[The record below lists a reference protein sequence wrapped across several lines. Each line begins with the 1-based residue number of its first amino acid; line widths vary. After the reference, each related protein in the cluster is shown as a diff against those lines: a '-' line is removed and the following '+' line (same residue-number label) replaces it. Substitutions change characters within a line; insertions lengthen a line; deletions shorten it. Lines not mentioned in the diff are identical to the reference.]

1 MLAYKQLTK
10 QVLRNRIFLVL
21 LLLLTVLT
29 STSFFFVRFSIDGNI
44 NRVAEIVASGGD
56 EARYRVALESN
67 IALANAFLIATVV
80 LTAFVFLI
88 FFYRFFRSGRKQIG
102 CLKALGFK
110 DRQLRRFF
118 VAGTAGISFLG
129 CLVGLGLSYPL
140 ADVLLQANI
149 DAYGVSG
156 LAKAISLSSVLL
168 CALVPMGVFSL
179 VAFFSYNSIKDKE
192 PGELLGAGPDKAVY
206 NTSLKVANALANKI
220 PVKNKTSARIVLR
233 KPVTIVLLLVAVL
246 SFNACIIIAYS
257 LNFSS
262 AIVFAA
268 QTEGHNYEYL
278 TRYEDYTAGQEKP
291 ENALALLRVPADLQ
305 HKQAQFAHDVTG
317 LYHVNELYELQDKK
331 GVLLNVPEKG
341 TAIIG
346 EDLQEIYRVRVGD
359 TLTVIVGE
367 KNVSVEV
374 AAVAANAQA
383 GTMYMNGEEL
393 SNLLALPENSYNVL
407 LSQTLPQ
414 GESGTSVSAQQR
426 IDLLER
432 DAVSNKT
439 SGVINQVIGAVVG
452 CILVFLALFISFQD
466 NTRDMLILH
475 LMGYQPKAI
484 RKMFV
489 DLYRPIVWILF
500 VLTILPGIWIA
511 QAIQKNLSIT
521 TGDYMPF
528 YTSGAILLLAFAL
541 LTVIY
546 FLVQG
551 IFSKA
556 LKRVI
561 KKEDISTYTNV
572 E

>member
-110 DRQLRRFF
+110 DRQLRMFF

-206 NTSLKVANALANKI
+206 NTSLKV
-220 PVKNKTSARIVLR
+220 R
-233 KPVTIVLLLVAVL
+233 K
-246 SFNACIIIAYS
+246 
-257 LNFSS
+257 
-262 AIVFAA
+262 
-268 QTEGHNYEYL
+268 
-278 TRYEDYTAGQEKP
+278 
-291 ENALALLRVPADLQ
+291 
-305 HKQAQFAHDVTG
+305 
-317 LYHVNELYELQDKK
+317 
-331 GVLLNVPEKG
+331 
-341 TAIIG
+341 
-346 EDLQEIYRVRVGD
+346 LQEQVGH
-359 TLTVIVGE
+359 
-367 KNVSVEV
+367 
-374 AAVAANAQA
+374 
-383 GTMYMNGEEL
+383 
-393 SNLLALPENSYNVL
+393 P
-407 LSQTLPQ
+407 
-414 GESGTSVSAQQR
+414 R
-426 IDLLER
+426 
-432 DAVSNKT
+432 
-439 SGVINQVIGAVVG
+439 
-452 CILVFLALFISFQD
+452 
-466 NTRDMLILH
+466 
-475 LMGYQPKAI
+475 
-484 RKMFV
+484 
-489 DLYRPIVWILF
+489 
-500 VLTILPGIWIA
+500 
-511 QAIQKNLSIT
+511 
-521 TGDYMPF
+521 
-528 YTSGAILLLAFAL
+528 
-541 LTVIY
+541 
-546 FLVQG
+546 
-551 IFSKA
+551 
-556 LKRVI
+556 
-561 KKEDISTYTNV
+561 
-572 E
+572 